1 MPTATRVAKN
11 ESLFRE
17 VNERIKSLAD
27 TFLVGRG
34 DRQRFVCECS
44 STGCSGSV
52 ELTLG
57 EYADV
62 RSSDTRFAVAP
73 GHVTPNHERVVLKT
87 ERYWVVE
94 KDGLAGVVASEEAP
108 DS

>member
-1 MPTATRVAKN
+1 VPTATRVAKN

-17 VNERIKSLAD
+17 VNERIRGLAD
-27 TFLVGRG
+27 TFLVGRD

-44 STGCSGSV
+44 RNGCSESV
-52 ELTLG
+52 ELTLE

-62 RSSDTRFAVAP
+62 RASDVRFVVCP
-73 GHVTPNHERVVLKT
+73 DHVDPEHERVVLKT

-94 KDGLAGVVASEEAP
+94 KDGLAGRIAAKEAP
-108 DS
+108 A